1 MAPRAYWK
9 GWLKVAAI
17 SCPVRLYAA
26 TTSAN
31 RISFHEINRDTG
43 HRINLRPHESVT
55 GDELSRDQL
64 VKGYEF
70 EKGQYLL
77 VDDDEL
83 DELHVTP
90 TKTIEI
96 EQFVPLAKLDRI
108 YLEKP
113 YYLAPDGAVAEQS
126 YAVIREAMARN
137 GTAALGHVVLSRNE
151 RAVAL
156 SPRDKG
162 MLLST
167 LRPPIDMRAEADLF
181 SEIGRGKLDPEMVDL
196 AGLIMDRR
204 AGHFDPETFED
215 SWQVALR
222 GVVEAKIKGEKPK
235 APAARKPAKVIDLKD
250 ALKRALEAEGGGKA
264 APARGGKPHRG
275 AASPRRRAG

>member
-26 TTSAN
+26 TTSTN

-43 HRINLRPHESVT
+43 HRINLRPHDSVT
-55 GDELSRDQL
+55 GDELTRDQL

-70 EKGQYLL
+70 EKGRFLL

-96 EQFVPLAKLDRI
+96 EHFVPLAKLDRI

-113 YYLAPDGAVAEQS
+113 YYLAPDGSVAEQS
-126 YAVIREAMARN
+126 YAVIREAMERT
-137 GTAALGHVVLSRNE
+137 GTAALGSVVLSRAE
-151 RAVAL
+151 RAVLLA
-156 SPRDKG
+156 PRDKG
-162 MLLST
+162 MVMTT
-167 LRPPIDMRAEADLF
+167 LRPPIDMRAETDIF
-181 SEIGRGKLDPEMVDL
+181 SEIGKGKLDPEMIDL

-204 AGHFDPETFED
+204 AGHFEPETFED
-215 SWQVALR
+215 RWQVALR
-222 GVVEAKIKGEKPK
+222 GLVEAKIKGKTPK
-235 APAARKPAKVIDLKD
+235 APAAHKTAKVVDLKD
-250 ALKRALEAEGGGKA
+250 ALRRALEAEGGKSSA
-264 APARGGKPHRG
+264 KSKPPG
-275 AASPRRRAG
+275 AASPSRRRAG

>member
-26 TTSAN
+26 TTSTN

-43 HRINLRPHESVT
+43 HRINLRPHDSVT
-55 GDELSRDQL
+55 GDELTRDQL

-70 EKGQYLL
+70 EKGRFLL

-96 EQFVPLAKLDRI
+96 EHFVPLAKLDRI

-113 YYLAPDGAVAEQS
+113 YYLAPDGSVAEQS
-126 YAVIREAMARN
+126 YAVIREAMARTK
-137 GTAALGHVVLSRNE
+137 TAALGSVVLSRAE
-151 RAVAL
+151 RAILLA
-156 SPRDKG
+156 PRDNG
-162 MLLST
+162 MMMTT
-167 LRPPIDMRAEADLF
+167 LRPPIDMRAATDIF
-181 SEIGRGKLDPEMVDL
+181 SEIGKGKLDPEMIDL

-204 AGHFDPETFED
+204 AGHFEPETFED
-215 SWQVALR
+215 RWQVALR
-222 GVVEAKIKGEKPK
+222 GLVEAKIKGKTPK
-235 APAARKPAKVIDLKD
+235 APAAHKPGKVIDLKD
-250 ALKRALEAEGGGKA
+250 ALRRALEAEGGKGKEA
-264 APARGGKPHRG
+264 AKAKPR
-275 AASPRRRAG
+275 AAAAPRRRAG